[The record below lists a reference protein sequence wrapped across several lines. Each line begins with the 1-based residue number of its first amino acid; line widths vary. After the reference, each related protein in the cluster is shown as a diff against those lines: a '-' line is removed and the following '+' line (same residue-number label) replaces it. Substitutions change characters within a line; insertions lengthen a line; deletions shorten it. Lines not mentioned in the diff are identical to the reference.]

1 MLCLH
6 QPAVR
11 IAWFD
16 TIFLIIY
23 SFKLLKLVKG
33 FVNEGKIV
41 LNQSNLFKLK
51 YIYIYIYIIYVY
63 FFNYKMD
70 QNGGEILLEIT
81 KQNSQSFSI
90 NNNTNINKF
99 KRKSLKKIKE
109 NNIKRKT
116 IKKSRKNLKKNK
128 IHFPK
133 NTTQF
138 DITKFDNIVDEEN
151 VNEST
156 ETNCYSIVNTFPSNR
171 SLLGVVTIS
180 VPYGIIIKT
189 NHFVDHE
196 FEKNF
201 STGISFL
208 SKLCG
213 SAAHNFLLN
222 AFSGESNR
230 VLYARFECL
239 NGSIQPCELQCDFGD
254 SSNNRTSL
262 NGALTPTSNEP
273 TQTITGFIP
282 PNMNVEKVA
291 KIYLLTIPSAFKNFS
306 MNDDLTFFT
315 RHNHSNILL
324 YLDAKSIPYL
334 GHFPSEMTGK
344 SIQQFI
350 YRDDQHIIST
360 LHNLLRQNK
369 NFGIIKTDNV
379 RFITHSGHILRINSE
394 WCGYVNPW
402 NNNIE
407 MVVGRHKICDDHLQL
422 GKFLKDGGIDVLAE
436 PNKYQ
441 TCIYDYNNF
450 NDKYRTTC
458 NNTFSSLT
466 NDTYLMSQKNKIM
479 VTINTDPS
487 TYIQKNINIIE
498 KPVVNLST
506 KQVQYLDNV
515 HRYFQNTSQTIS
527 ATNTFIN
534 QKLFTISDNDI
545 MQQTNNNNNNNNNNI
560 TNLHKQQSMR
570 NFSPVCSVELPL
582 TIENLRNHTQTI
594 EQERLKMWQERIRL
608 MQRSTSNTPQS
619 TISTNDIRPSTT
631 DSTNAIQQED

>member
-1 MLCLH
+1 
-6 QPAVR
+6 
-11 IAWFD
+11 
-16 TIFLIIY
+16 
-23 SFKLLKLVKG
+23 
-33 FVNEGKIV
+33 
-41 LNQSNLFKLK
+41 
-51 YIYIYIYIIYVY
+51 
-63 FFNYKMD
+63 MD
-70 QNGGEILLEIT
+70 HNGDKILLEIT
-81 KQNSQSFSI
+81 KENSQYFPL
-90 NNNTNINKF
+90 NNHTNIHKI
-99 KRKSLKKIKE
+99 KRKGLKKIKE
-109 NNIKRKT
+109 NNIKEKV
-116 IKKSRKNLKKNK
+116 IKKNK
-128 IHFPK
+128 KNFKKNKLHFPK
-133 NTTQF
+133 NTAQF
-138 DITKFDNIVDEEN
+138 DISKFNDIVDEEN
-151 VNEST
+151 DST
-156 ETNCYSIVNTFPSNR
+156 NTEKNCYSIVNTFPSNR

-201 STGISFL
+201 TTGISFL

-230 VLYARFECL
+230 VLYARFECS
-239 NGSIQPCELQCDFGD
+239 NGFIQPCELQCDFGD
-254 SSNNRTSL
+254 SSSNGTSS
-262 NGALTPTSNEP
+262 NGALTPNSNKP

-306 MNDDLTFFT
+306 LSDDLTFFT

-350 YRDDQHIIST
+350 YHEDQHIIST
-360 LHNLLRQNK
+360 LHNFLRQNK
-369 NFGIIKTDNV
+369 NFEIIKTDNV

-394 WCGYVNPW
+394 WCGYINPW

-436 PNKYQ
+436 PNIYEK
-441 TCIYDYNNF
+441 CIYDYNNI
-450 NDKYRTTC
+450 NYKYNATC

-479 VTINTDPS
+479 ITINTDSS
-487 TYIQKNINIIE
+487 TFIQNNNNNIE

-527 ATNTFIN
+527 ATNSFIN
-534 QKLFTISDNDI
+534 HKFFAISDDS
-545 MQQTNNNNNNNNNNI
+545 MQQSNNNNNSNNNI
-560 TNLHKQQSMR
+560 NNLHNTQSIR

-582 TIENLRNHTQTI
+582 TVENLRNHTQII

-631 DSTNAIQQED
+631 DSANAIQQED